1 MSHTKALHIVIL
13 LASLLLLGA
22 CRDSND
28 MSRLHAIEATIDT
41 DPEEAWHMLDSIDP
55 TPLRGKTRALYALL
69 ATQADYQCYVPLTS
83 DSLIRIATDYYGHNR
98 RNHRAALA
106 HYYLGCTYTE
116 LENDAEAIQAYM
128 RALTLF
134 PDTTWRWLCPW

>member
-55 TPLRGKTRALYALL
+55 TPLRGETRALYALL
-69 ATQADYQCYVPLTS
+69 ATQADYQCYPFS
-83 DSLIRIATDYYGHNR
+83 SCPQSLPAS
-98 RNHRAALA
+98 
-106 HYYLGCTYTE
+106 E
-116 LENDAEAIQAYM
+116 SFPMSQ
-128 RALTLF
+128 LF
-134 PDTTWRWLCPW
+134 A